1 MKFFSKGYLFFIL
14 CAGMLVLFTQCNK
27 TTIDKYPYQLKFLTE
42 NYKPLNYT
50 ENSAI
55 TGLAPDLLR
64 EICISLNIPF
74 DVKVLPW
81 NEAYSQAGSTDNAV
95 LFSTIL
101 NSERKDLFK
110 WAGPFA
116 SIDWFFYA
124 KPPTQIKLSS
134 LDDAKSIGKI
144 GVIKDYAIEQYLKQ
158 QGFTNLV
165 YCSDNIDAFDKLLK
179 GQIDLFPSDKIT
191 AEAALKQLNKS
202 LYNVTQKLTIR
213 TDLIYFAFNKKVPD
227 RIVADFQ
234 REIDRLKEDGTLRT
248 LSQKYLNSSDFP
260 GTLQIYTEQYP
271 PISFRNSSGEI
282 TGFGTDIVREIMKRN
297 NLYTDIKLS
306 SWSNGYEL
314 ALNNPNVCLFTMDR
328 TEIRTNLFQWVGPIG
343 TNTTYFY
350 TKAGSGI
357 TINSIAQAKT
367 LAKVGTV
374 SSWFSDQYLRGLGF
388 TNLVSLSDPAVMAEK
403 LMRGEIDAFVCS
415 GVTFPDILGGLGY
428 QYNQVVPA
436 FSLMSSDYYIAFSK
450 NTPVAMVNK
459 WQTTLGLLKSD
470 GTYDAIYQKWLN
482 F

>member
-1 MKFFSKGYLFFIL
+1 M
-14 CAGMLVLFTQCNK
+14 GMIVLFTQCDK
-27 TTIDKYPYQLKFLTE
+27 TASDKYPYQLKFLTE

-50 ENSAI
+50 ENSTV

-64 EICISLNIPF
+64 EICTRLNIPF

-81 NEAYSQAGSTDNAV
+81 NEAYTQTVNTDNTV

-101 NSERKDLFK
+101 NVDRKDIFK

-124 KPPTQIKLSS
+124 RPQAQIKLSS
-134 LDDAKSIGKI
+134 LDDAKSVTKI
-144 GVIKDYAIEQYLKQ
+144 GVIEDYAIEQYLTQ
-158 QGFTNLV
+158 EGFTNLV
-165 YCSDNIDAFDKLLK
+165 YCTDNIDAFDKLLK
-179 GQIDLFPSDKIT
+179 GEIDLFPSDKIT

-202 LYNVTQKLTIR
+202 LYSVTQKLTIR

-227 RIVADFQ
+227 AIVADFQ

-282 TGFGTDIVREIMKRN
+282 TGFGSDIVYEIMKRN
-297 NLYTDIKLS
+297 NLYIDIKLS

-328 TEIRTNLFQWVGPIG
+328 TEIRSNLFQWVGPIG

-357 TINSIAQAKT
+357 TITSIAQAKA
-367 LAKVGTV
+367 LSKVGTV
-374 SSWFSDQYLRGLGF
+374 SSWFSDQYLRGQGF
-388 TNLVSLSDPAVMAEK
+388 TNLVSFSDPAVMAEK
-403 LMRGEIDAFVCS
+403 LMHGEVDAFVCS
-415 GVTFPDILGGLGY
+415 GVTFPDILGGIGY

-450 NTPVAMVNK
+450 NTPAAIVNK

-470 GTYDAIYQKWLN
+470 GTYDAIYHKWLN